1 LRGKPLRAYHGNRLL
16 AVYDPD
22 GDPGSE
28 LTLEVAAQLARTLAI
43 ASEREDLTLDRHMLA
58 ERLDALTN
66 IIERGSAV
74 KRGLSTARRGLDAA
88 QEAYEKLAEEA
99 MAVVLEVMDR
109 L

>member
-1 LRGKPLRAYHGNRLL
+1 MYHGNRILL
-16 AVYDPD
+16 VWDPD
-22 GDPGSE
+22 KDPGSE
-28 LTLEVAAQLARTLAI
+28 LALEVAAQLSRTLTI
-43 ASEREDLTLDRHMLA
+43 AAERADLTLDRKMLA
-58 ERLDALTN
+58 EKLDKLTN

-74 KRGLSTARRGLDAA
+74 KRGISTAFRGLDAA